1 MAIFTLPEI
10 DEQLTAWKAALI
22 ACSRNQSHEYNG
34 RKLTSADLPEIRST
48 LLFWLVSRI
57 YGCVQVLAIHQV
69 YDIGLFQ
76 GI

>member
-34 RKLTSADLPEIRST
+34 RKLTRADLPEIRET
-48 LLFWLVSRI
+48 LLFLKRERASVVGSNMPFTVVGRPSR
-57 YGCVQVLAIHQV
+57 
-69 YDIGLFQ
+69 
-76 GI
+76 

>member
-48 LLFWLVSRI
+48 LL
-57 YGCVQVLAIHQV
+57 
-69 YDIGLFQ
+69 
-76 GI
+76 